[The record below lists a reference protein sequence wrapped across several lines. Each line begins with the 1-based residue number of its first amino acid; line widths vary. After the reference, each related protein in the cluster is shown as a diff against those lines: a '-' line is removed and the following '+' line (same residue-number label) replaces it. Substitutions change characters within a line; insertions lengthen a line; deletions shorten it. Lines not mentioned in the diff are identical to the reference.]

1 VAGSPPVRQTPGAV
15 ISYLRTRTLPWFVLA
30 AVLGLFAL
38 VVLDGTA
45 EAIVFI
51 VAFGVLLG
59 ASIRYIG
66 LAVRDDPVSRDVVS
80 RDGLI
85 GGVSSGISTMTA
97 GESKR
102 RRRKR

>member
-1 VAGSPPVRQTPGAV
+1 VKA
-15 ISYLRTRTLPWFVLA
+15 YLRTRTLPWFILA
-30 AVLGLFAL
+30 AILGAFAL
-38 VVLDGTA
+38 IVLHGTA
-45 EAIVFI
+45 EA
-51 VAFGVLLG
+51 VAFVAAVGVLL
-59 ASIRYIG
+59 AAAIRYVG
-66 LAVRDDPVSRDVVS
+66 LAVRDDPVRRSVVS